1 MAKTDNLNDFLKD
14 IADAIREVSGKTES
28 INAQDFASEIRG
40 LKVKM
45 ISFTINNVQYQA
57 EEGMTWENW
66 CNSGY
71 NPGTYSIFNNAVY
84 SAGSWAINFVK
95 SSDLIVNGNSYTHS
109 TGSQSGGDN

>member
-1 MAKTDNLNDFLKD
+1 MAKNDNLIDFLKD
-14 IADAIREVSGKTES
+14 IADAIREVSGKTGN
-28 INAQDFASEIRG
+28 INAQDFASTIRE

-57 EEGMTWENW
+57 EEGMTWEDW

-71 NPGTYSIFNNAVY
+71 NPGTYLIQGNYVY
-84 SAGSWAINFVK
+84 AGSWTINFVK
-95 SSDLIVNGNSYTHS
+95 SSDLIVNGNSYTHN